1 MHGYNMRG
9 SERTACT
16 WQDGSAIM
24 WTYLQV
30 IRVKFLQQRSH
41 TSLIEVRVVIT
52 VSGKLPQ
59 PVTALDHEMRVTR
72 LHLGQHEGCC
82 HLPSLAD
89 A

>member
-1 MHGYNMRG
+1 
-9 SERTACT
+9 
-16 WQDGSAIM
+16 M

-41 TSLIEVRVVIT
+41 TSLIEISMVIT
-52 VSGKLPQ
+52 VSRKLPQ
-59 PVTALDHEMRVTR
+59 PVTALDHETRVAR
-72 LHLGQHEGCC
+72 LHLSQHEGCC